1 MDGSY
6 IKTITF
12 NPNKP
17 IVARN
22 VDLIKQKYPHIN
34 VVQSNFRGNYNITTC
49 DRKQFVGRD
58 AENLI
63 TALLAPEPEPRIPIE
78 FAVQETTASYT
89 PIEQSN
95 GNLINILIR
104 TSNRPKGFA
113 RMMNMIER
121 QTYKNYRIIVSVDD
135 DASELYVS
143 KYKNLEYIRLNR
155 IPRTEPEHCPYNLYF
170 NELINQVTDGWI
182 FFVDDD
188 DALNG
193 TQTLAKINANLK
205 DPEKLYIFR
214 MKRPTGIIPG
224 KNFGKDVVECDIAT
238 PNILVHSSK
247 ARLSKWPDRARG
259 DFKYISGLVS
269 EMGKSSLEWVDEITY
284 VVNTI
289 GQGKRSDIR
298 G

>member
-89 PIEQSN
+89 PIEQPMEIDKY
-95 GNLINILIR
+95 LYELQIDQ
-104 TSNRPKGFA
+104 GFA

-121 QTYKNYRIIVSVDD
+121 QTYKIIELLFLLMMLVNY
-135 DASELYVS
+135 
-143 KYKNLEYIRLNR
+143 
-155 IPRTEPEHCPYNLYF
+155 
-170 NELINQVTDGWI
+170 
-182 FFVDDD
+182 
-188 DALNG
+188 
-193 TQTLAKINANLK
+193 
-205 DPEKLYIFR
+205 
-214 MKRPTGIIPG
+214 M
-224 KNFGKDVVECDIAT
+224 
-238 PNILVHSSK
+238 
-247 ARLSKWPDRARG
+247 
-259 DFKYISGLVS
+259 
-269 EMGKSSLEWVDEITY
+269 
-284 VVNTI
+284 
-289 GQGKRSDIR
+289 
-298 G
+298 